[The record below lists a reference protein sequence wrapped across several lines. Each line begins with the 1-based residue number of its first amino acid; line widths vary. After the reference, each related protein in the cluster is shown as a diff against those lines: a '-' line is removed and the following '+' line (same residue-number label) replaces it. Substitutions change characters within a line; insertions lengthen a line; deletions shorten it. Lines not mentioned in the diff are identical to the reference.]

1 MHVHVSLRQRGVWDK
16 STQIMSPSERSK
28 IEACCRSVRVKGLCD
43 LLPVSGV
50 QRCRS
55 HTSRY
60 NNNIANLLTHCRTII
75 YPPSIRITVQPRN
88 KPPRT
93 RAGASSS
100 RIQHLHRIE
109 DTISI
114 PSFLRGLARRRFDV
128 IRKSRANR
136 TT

>member
-16 STQIMSPSERSK
+16 NTQIMSPSERSK
-28 IEACCRSVRVKGLCD
+28 LEACCRSVRVNDLRD
-43 LLPVSGV
+43 LL

-60 NNNIANLLTHCRTII
+60 NNNTANLVGTSFTHCRTII
-75 YPPSIRITVQPRN
+75 YPPSISITVQPRN

-93 RAGASSS
+93 RAGASPS

-114 PSFLRGLARRRFDV
+114 PNFLQRLARRR
-128 IRKSRANR
+128 
-136 TT
+136 